1 MTEQE
6 EIAMLKKQIEELQDT
21 IKGLHEVIDS
31 RAIVLPYQPLEY
43 GIVKLYPDCNPY
55 LNNNFS

>member
-31 RAIVLPYQPLEY
+31 RAIIIPSQPLEY
-43 GIVKLYPDCNPY
+43 GNCNPY